1 MKSILYAEDREDD
14 VFFLRRACRRAG
26 FDGVMQIHSVNDGQM
41 AVDYLTGAGVYA
53 DRTRFPRPDLV
64 LLDLKMPRR
73 SGLEVLEWIR
83 AQPEM
88 TELPVFLLTSS
99 NQQADI
105 ERASALGANGYFI
118 KPGGI
123 GELATMVDEL
133 ANAVGVRP
141 PHAALMAAAAAAS
154 ISG

>member
-26 FDGVMQIHSVNDGQM
+26 FDGELAIHSVSDGQM
-41 AVDYLTGAGVYA
+41 AVDFLAGAGAYA
-53 DRTRFPRPDLV
+53 DRAKFPRPDLV

-83 AQPEM
+83 AQPDM
-88 TELPVFLLTSS
+88 SGLPVFLLTSS

-105 ERASALGANGYFI
+105 ERACALGANGYFI

-123 GELATMVDEL
+123 GELATLVEQL
-133 ANAVGVRP
+133 ANAAGVRP
-141 PHAALMAAAAAAS
+141 PNVAGTATAAS
-154 ISG
+154 VLN

>member
-26 FDGVMQIHSVNDGQM
+26 FDGVLQIHSVNDGQL
-41 AVDYLTGAGVYA
+41 AVDYLVGTGDYA
-53 DRTRFPRPDLV
+53 DRTKFPLPDLV

-83 AQPEM
+83 GQPGM
-88 TELPVFLLTSS
+88 IELPVFLLTSS

-105 ERASALGANGYFI
+105 DRASALGANGYFI

-123 GELATMVDEL
+123 GELATMVEQL
-133 ANAVGVRP
+133 AIAVGVRLP
-141 PHAALMAAAAAAS
+141 TAAGATTAAS